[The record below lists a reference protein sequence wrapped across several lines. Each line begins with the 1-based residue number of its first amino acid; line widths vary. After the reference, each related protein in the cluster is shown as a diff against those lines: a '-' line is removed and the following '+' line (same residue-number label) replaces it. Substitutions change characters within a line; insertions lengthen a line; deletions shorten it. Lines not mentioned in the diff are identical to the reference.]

1 MSSGRVRPNKG
12 RNLTM
17 AQIHS
22 SWLAGMANRADV
34 RMAHQLVTVQL
45 PDHISL
51 NALKGDNAGEMG
63 RTLVSLGEQVL
74 VLNGDRAT
82 DQDALAVRLFAEQ
95 EELGPLLLPTLRR
108 LVAYV
113 DSVRANP
120 LDDQLVA
127 ELREIGAEL

>member
-1 MSSGRVRPNKG
+1 MAEIQGAWRAESVATAELSRSGSTPILWLHLPDGVRYIVAG
-12 RNLTM
+12 AEM
-17 AQIHS
+17 AE
-22 SWLAGMANRADV
+22 AACR
-34 RMAHQLVTVQL
+34 QLVGAGQQGL
-45 PDHISL
+45 A
-51 NALKGDNAGEMG
+51 ALG
-63 RTLVSLGEQVL
+63 V
-74 VLNGDRAT
+74 RAT

-95 EELGPLLLPTLRR
+95 EELDPLLLPTLRR